1 MGTGRD
7 SLTNENWQRHSVV
20 VLLIV
25 PAVTETSFAE
35 PMVILADRCNRRN
48 GESDDVDL
56 VDYEVFGLPR
66 RLEPGVVV

>member
-25 PAVTETSFAE
+25 PGVTETSFAE

-48 GESDDVDL
+48 GGDDVDL
-56 VDYEVFGLPR
+56 VDYEVFRMPR
-66 RLEPGVVV
+66 GWDLVVLV